1 MPDFELLLYSALE
14 YVADNST
21 AITAGT
27 IIFSLICLVLFRR
40 RKSLRSFFLLIMV
53 LGPGL
58 AIFATKY
65 YGDSDQEFFPRD
77 ILEVMLHDAESDLDI
92 FKVHIEQAIRVG
104 AKRRSSADASLRQ
117 AQSRYRAFLE
127 KMEKVPR
134 RQRKKFLELRSQ
146 FKEELK
152 HAEDTL
158 GEIELD

>member
-27 IIFSLICLVLFRR
+27 IIFSLICLVVFRR
-40 RKSLRSFFLLIMV
+40 YKFLRPYFLVIMV

-65 YGDSDQEFFPRD
+65 FGGSDQEFFPRD
-77 ILEVMLHDAESDLDI
+77 ILEFMLHDAESDLDI
-92 FKVHIEQAIRVG
+92 FKVHLEQAIRVG
-104 AKRRSSADASLRQ
+104 ATRRKSADASLRQ

-127 KMEKVPR
+127 KLEKVPR
-134 RQRKKFLELRSQ
+134 GQRKRFLELRSQ

-152 HAEDTL
+152 RAEDTL